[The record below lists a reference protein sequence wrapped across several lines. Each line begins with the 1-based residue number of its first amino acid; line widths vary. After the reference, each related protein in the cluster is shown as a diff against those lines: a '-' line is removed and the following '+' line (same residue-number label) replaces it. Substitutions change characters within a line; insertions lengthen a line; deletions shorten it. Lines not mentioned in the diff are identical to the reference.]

1 MELPKKLAVEID
13 GDRVS
18 LVDDHHDYPQEVV
31 SFPRCRYSISQKK
44 YDREAF
50 ARELALAW
58 NAWMHF
64 SEQDTAYAAA
74 RERALAEEAEDAAE
88 GRL

>member
-1 MELPKKLAVEID
+1 MSLPRKLTANID
-13 GDRVS
+13 GGRITLMDDHPDSPVDVAVIGGGPRYDRVG
-18 LVDDHHDYPQEVV
+18 L
-31 SFPRCRYSISQKK
+31 
-44 YDREAF
+44 

-64 SEQDTAYAAA
+64 GEQDTAYSAA